1 MIREEDLCVLKQKID
16 EANSI
21 CILSHINPDGDSLG
35 SSIAFKLMLER
46 MGKEV
51 AVFNE
56 DDIHPNFSFLNTNEN
71 INVSTQTKFDLC
83 IILDVQELSRVAKG
97 DIYFDNCK
105 DSVNIDHHP
114 DNTNFCNLVI
124 ASTEHSSACCLV
136 ADIFERL
143 NWKLDKNIANAL
155 YTGIATDTGCFFHDN
170 TDEKTHYFAG
180 KMITA
185 GADAYNINYV
195 MFSKKTKQ
203 QVDLFTK
210 VLPNIEYLYNNQ
222 AVIMCLTQKL
232 FQETGTSP
240 EDAIGFVG
248 YLNTIDCIKIA
259 VVMQERQPNVFH
271 CSIRTRELSAQ
282 NVGKYFGG
290 GGHPKASG
298 CRIYRGKNTAIKM
311 MREAIKQELVRS
323 GNWKEQ
329 AE

>member
-1 MIREEDLCVLKQKID
+1 MIRDEDLKLLKQKID

-35 SSIAFKLMLER
+35 SSVALKLMLEK

-56 DDIHPNFSFLNTNEN
+56 DDIHPNFSFLNTKEN
-71 INVSTQTKFDLC
+71 INVSARTKFDLC
-83 IILDVQELSRVAKG
+83 FILDVNELHRVAKG
-97 DIYFDNCK
+97 DIYFDNCAY
-105 DSVNIDHHP
+105 SINIDHHP
-114 DNTNFCNLVI
+114 DNTKFCNLVI
-124 ASTEHSSACCLV
+124 SSTEHSSACCLV

-143 NWKLDKNIANAL
+143 NLELTPDIASAL

-180 KMITA
+180 KMIAA
-185 GADAYNINYV
+185 GADMYTINYV

-203 QVDLFTK
+203 QVNLFAK
-210 VLPNIEYLYNNQ
+210 LLPNIEYLYNDQ
-222 AVIMCLTQKL
+222 AVMMCLTQKL
-232 FQETGTSP
+232 FQETGTTP

-248 YLNTIDCIKIA
+248 YLNSIDCIKIA
-259 VVMQERQPNVFH
+259 VVLQERQPNVFH
-271 CSIRTRELSAQ
+271 VSVRTRELSAQ
-282 NVGKYFGG
+282 NVCKYFGG

-298 CRIYRGKNTAIKM
+298 CRIYRSKNTALRM

-323 GNWKEQ
+323 GNWKE
-329 AE
+329 